1 MLTEKDQEFLA
12 RRSKFIRTWPFV
24 GGTLVCLLMG
34 LGIWLFLFR
43 PLLANP
49 FFVLSGLKSQSI
61 VASNLS
67 LMAGL
72 LPVVVLMCLVLTL
85 IILIFAF
92 VAFANE
98 KRHMA
103 VIQRLVCASSDNRL
117 DETDGGGNVQ

>member
-1 MLTEKDQEFLA
+1 MLTEKEQEFLA
-12 RRSKFIRTWPFV
+12 RRAKFVKAWPVV

-34 LGIWLFLFR
+34 LGIGLFLIR

-49 FFVLSGLKSQSI
+49 FFVLSELKSQSI

-92 VAFANE
+92 VAFATE

-103 VIQRLVCASSDNRL
+103 VIQRLVDALGDVRSDGTG
-117 DETDGGGNVQ
+117 EGGDTQ